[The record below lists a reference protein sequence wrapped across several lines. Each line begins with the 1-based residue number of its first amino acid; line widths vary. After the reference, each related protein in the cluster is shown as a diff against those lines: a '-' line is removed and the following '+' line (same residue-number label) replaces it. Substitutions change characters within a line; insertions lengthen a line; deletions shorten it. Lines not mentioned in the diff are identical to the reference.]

1 MIIRT
6 IAYPRA
12 GLIGNPS
19 DGYFGKTIAFCFT
32 NFSARISMWESP
44 EIELVPSRRDHSVF
58 QSIGSLHD
66 DVRKHGYYGGFRL
79 LKASIKRFYDYC
91 RESGI
96 ELDDRN
102 FTLRY
107 TSDIPNRVGLAG
119 SSAII
124 TACLRA
130 LMAFYGVR
138 IPHPSLANLVRS
150 VETEE
155 LVIPAGLQDR
165 VAQAYQGLVYMDFDK
180 KHFERNGYGR
190 YENLDVALLPS
201 LYIAYRDDLSQGTE
215 IYHNDLKVRWQRG
228 DPDVCEAIRFWAELT
243 ESFRDALLN
252 GGKGEIGKLI
262 DANFDKRA
270 SLYDVGDGNRDL
282 VETARR
288 VGASAKFAGS
298 GGAIVGSYE
307 DDAMFRRLEEA
318 FEPKNIVVIRP
329 QFAPVYAEDPPET
342 RDA

>member
-19 DGYFGKTIAFCFT
+19 DGYFGKTIAFSFT

-58 QSIGSLHD
+58 KSIGGLHD

-79 LKASIKRFYDYC
+79 LKASIKRFYDHC
-91 RESGI
+91 RESDI
-96 ELDDRN
+96 ALDDRN

-107 TSDIPNRVGLAG
+107 ASDIPNRVGLAG

-124 TACLRA
+124 TACIRA
-130 LMAFYGVR
+130 LMAFYGIE
-138 IPHPSLANLVRS
+138 IPHPILANLIRS

-155 LVIPAGLQDR
+155 LAIPAGLQDR
-165 VAQAYQGLVYMDFDK
+165 VAQVYQGLVYMDFDK
-180 KHFERNGYGR
+180 GHFERNGFGR
-190 YENLDVALLPS
+190 YENLDVGSLPS

-215 IYHNDLKVRWQRG
+215 IYHNDLKIRWQRG
-228 DPDVCEAIRFWAELT
+228 DENVCDAMRFWADLT
-243 ESFRDALLN
+243 EKFRDSMLN
-252 GGKGEIGKLI
+252 GGKNELGKLI

-282 VETARR
+282 VETARG

-298 GGAIVGSYE
+298 GGAIVGTYE

-318 FEPKNIVVIRP
+318 FAPKNIVVIRP
-329 QFAPVYAEDPPET
+329 RYAPVYSGEVN
-342 RDA
+342 

>member
-1 MIIRT
+1 MIVRT

-19 DGYFGKTIAFCFT
+19 DGYYGKTIAFCFT
-32 NFSARISMWESP
+32 NFSATIAMWESP

-58 QSIGSLHD
+58 RSIGSLHE
-66 DVRKHGYYGGFRL
+66 DVRKHGYYGGYRL
-79 LKASIKRFYDYC
+79 LKATIKRFYDYC
-91 RESGI
+91 REHGI

-102 FTLRY
+102 FTVRY
-107 TSDIPNRVGLAG
+107 SSDIPNRVGLAG

-124 TACLRA
+124 TACVRA
-130 LMAFYGVR
+130 LMAFYGVT
-138 IPHPSLANLVRS
+138 ISHPVLANLVRS

-155 LVIPAGLQDR
+155 LAIPAGLQDR
-165 VAQAYQGLVYMDFDK
+165 VAQAYQGLVYMDFDR
-180 KHFERNGYGR
+180 KHFERHGYGR
-190 YENLDVALLPS
+190 YENLAVESLPP

-228 DPDVCEAIRFWAELT
+228 DPDVCEAMQYWADLT
-243 ESFRDALLN
+243 ESFREALAN
-252 GGKGEIGKLI
+252 GNRGDLGRLI
-262 DANFDKRA
+262 NANFDKRA
-270 SLYDVGDGNRDL
+270 SLYDVGDGNRQM

-298 GGAIVGSYE
+298 GGAVVGTYE

-318 FEPKNIVVIRP
+318 FAPKNIVVIRP
-329 QFAPVYAEDPPET
+329 EFAPVYRDSAE
-342 RDA
+342 